1 VGEETCKVCVIG
13 MSPEFKFV
21 LNFSKTRRF

>member
-1 VGEETCKVCVIG
+1 

-21 LNFSKTRRF
+21 LNFSKARRF